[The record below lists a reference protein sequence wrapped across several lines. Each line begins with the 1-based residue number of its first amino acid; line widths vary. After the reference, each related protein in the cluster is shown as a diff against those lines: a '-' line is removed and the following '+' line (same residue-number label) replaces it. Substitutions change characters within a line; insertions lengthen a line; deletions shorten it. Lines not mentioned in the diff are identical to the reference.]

1 MKDRDA
7 QKLISGYLHGGLS
20 GEEMDR
26 LGAWIAQDPKNARE
40 FALACSLDQ
49 FTGELFEEGRIAGSD
64 SSGTGRRLS
73 GLAILAVSLG
83 LIVAGLGLYFVISPE
98 ARIGSSH
105 DSRWLSRAMGEGTGL
120 RKGDLINLASGSV
133 EIQFRSGARS
143 RIFGP
148 VLFEIASPN
157 SGFLHYGEALSRAN
171 TDRSSGFTIETR
183 AGRFVDQGTEFLT
196 TALTDGFS
204 QMHVTSGAVD
214 ALLDGFGTQRF
225 ETGNGIGIEPGS
237 SPVVIRIEKG
247 AETDA
252 FQFPTIPPPSD
263 DDFAGA
269 ATIGLYESRSSWVE
283 SAPHAQSGSV
293 DLLVDG
299 RGQSD
304 RDEPG
309 ESLFLPN
316 GADAAIFMDL
326 GEVRAIDR
334 IVTYSWHLSEIDIGK
349 KRRAV
354 QRYTLWGCGDEL
366 PDKLPSRADAGEW
379 TRIARVDTD
388 VYFGVSDDPDRPA
401 QQACSLIPEEGQ
413 VLGSFRYLLF
423 DLVPTPLDRGRL
435 PRHTFFGEI
444 DVFSESQL

>member
-1 MKDRDA
+1 MNDREA
-7 QKLISGYLHGGLS
+7 QKLISAYLHDGLS
-20 GEEMDR
+20 GDEMDR
-26 LGAWIAQDPKNARE
+26 LRAWIAQGAGNARE
-40 FALACSLDQ
+40 FAIACSLNQ
-49 FTGELFEEGRIAGSD
+49 LAGELFEEGRIKETNHTAS
-64 SSGTGRRLS
+64 GRRLS
-73 GLAILAVSLG
+73 GLVILAVSLG
-83 LIVAGLGLYFVISPE
+83 VIVAGLSLYFLISPE

-105 DSRWLSRAMGEGTGL
+105 ETRWLSRAMGEGTGL

-157 SGFLHYGEALSRAN
+157 GGFLHYGEALSQAN

-204 QMHVTSGAVD
+204 QMHVSSGAVD

-247 AETDA
+247 AETDT
-252 FQFPTIPPPSD
+252 FQFPSISPPSN

-269 ATIGLYESRSSWVE
+269 ATIRLYESESAWVE
-283 SAPHAQSGSV
+283 SSPHHESGSV
-293 DLLVDG
+293 ELLVDG

-316 GADAAIFMDL
+316 GADATIFMDL

-334 IVTYSWHLSEIDIGK
+334 IVTYSWHLSVIDIGK

-366 PDKLPSRADAGEW
+366 PDKLPSREDTGEW

-388 VYFGVSDDPDRPA
+388 VYFGVSDRPA

-413 VLGSFRYLLF
+413 ILGSFRYLLF
-423 DLVPTPLDRGRL
+423 DLVPTPLDQGRL